1 MVIYAELIAPYSN
14 FNEYDDIVVPANTET
29 LFKFHIF
36 DESYNDILSPL
47 SYSWEMGDGTTYNT
61 LIPEV
66 SHTYTEIGTFWQA
79 LILTITE
86 LDGELRTFS
95 FSYSLAI
102 VNELIAQCTT
112 TVPSE
117 TIIPLGESISATMLV
132 ENFKPES
139 PNFEATSSSNI
150 YSFVSSKIEEDIIVT
165 KEEHKTEEAPYWE
178 NEYLHTIHFNGPC
191 NRLGKFYLC
200 AKFYKYKIYY
210 EGS

>member
-95 FSYSLAI
+95 FSYSLTI

-112 TVPSE
+112 TAPSE
-117 TIIPLGESISATMLV
+117 TIIPLGGDITESIVVERFNPSAPD
-132 ENFKPES
+132 F
-139 PNFEATSSSNI
+139 FE
-150 YSFVSSKIEEDIIVT
+150 YYVSSGFYEISPSIAGDDIAVNIVT
-165 KEEHKTEEAPYWE
+165 ELS
-178 NEYLHTIHFNGPC
+178 NEGPPIPAHYAANFYGPC
-191 NRLGKFYLC
+191 NRLGKFWLY
-200 AKFYKYKIYY
+200 ANFRRYKQSFG
-210 EGS
+210 EE